1 MVSKISTAAQL
12 HQAETATYMTDAVIG
27 IAFVLLIIIAA
38 NMISWQPGAHDNSPA
53 KRRVWFWI
61 LAAACLFTNIGVD
74 YYMWMSRIGK
84 VQFVNEYLIH
94 MIAAAAVGTLIYG
107 IITFIICKLQK
118 KDSKLAFFK

>member
-1 MVSKISTAAQL
+1 MYVSN
-12 HQAETATYMTDAVIG
+12 V
-27 IAFVLLIIIAA
+27 F
-38 NMISWQPGAHDNSPA
+38 NPSWQPGAHDNSPA

>member
-27 IAFVLLIIIAA
+27 IAFVILIIIAA

-61 LAAACLFTNIGVD
+61 LAATCLFTNIGVD

-94 MIAAAAVGTLIYG
+94 MIAAAAVSTLVYG
-107 IITFIICKLQK
+107 VITFIICKLQK